1 MATHSTITW
10 PRRMIIRLLIRI
22 IGMAVIGSVVRSFIR
37 KRPGGPEAV
46 EKLMVEVMPKLM
58 DKAFGK
64 LGPARRQEMLAHF
77 RATLAGL
84 EEKYG
89 TGQTEELTD

>member
-1 MATHSTITW
+1 MS
-10 PRRMIIRLLIRI
+10 
-22 IGMAVIGSVVRSFIR
+22 S
-37 KRPGGPEAV
+37 PEVV

-64 LGPARRQEMLAHF
+64 LAPARRQEMLDHF
-77 RATLAGL
+77 HATLAGL

-89 TGQTEELTD
+89 TPTQHAEEPTE

>member
-1 MATHSTITW
+1 
-10 PRRMIIRLLIRI
+10 
-22 IGMAVIGSVVRSFIR
+22 MAVIGSVVSRLILQR
-37 KRPGGPEAV
+37 TRGPEAV

-64 LGPARRQEMLAHF
+64 LAPARRQEMFAHF
-77 RATLAGL
+77 QATLAGL

-89 TGQTEELTD
+89 SGQTEEPAD

>member
-1 MATHSTITW
+1 M
-10 PRRMIIRLLIRI
+10 LIRI
-22 IGMAVIGSVVRSFIR
+22 IGMAVIGSVVRRLILQR
-37 KRPGGPEAV
+37 TRGPEAV

-89 TGQTEELTD
+89 TGSGQTEEPAD